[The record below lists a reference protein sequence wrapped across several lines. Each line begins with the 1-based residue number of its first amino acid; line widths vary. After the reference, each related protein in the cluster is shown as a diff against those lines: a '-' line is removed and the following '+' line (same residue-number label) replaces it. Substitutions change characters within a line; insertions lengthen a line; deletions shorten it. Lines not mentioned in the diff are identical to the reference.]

1 LAHKNFSPIF
11 CLSGEISIENSKMA
25 RINIYKASAGSGK
38 TWRLSVEYIKLLIK
52 NPESYRHILA
62 VTFTNK
68 ATTEMKER
76 ILHYLQLL
84 SDPGTGSEN
93 PVLKTLEKET
103 GLSRQTIA
111 ARAEQA
117 LSLLLHDYSRFRV
130 ETIDS
135 FFQSILRNLAR
146 ELGLGSSMN
155 IELEED
161 EILEEAVDL
170 MIEKAGE
177 NDELLKWLQDYIEE
191 NLLEGRDRKIAPA
204 LKKFGET
211 IFSES
216 FQSREKELYRVLSD
230 KSFLNDY
237 REELFKLKAQAN
249 EKLKGMGQRFFELI
263 AQQGLGIDD
272 LSNKNRGVAGYF
284 LKLLNEEYKIGIFN
298 ATAQKALTD
307 PEKWATAQHPRRTE
321 IIKLAESTLIPFL
334 QECEAERPK
343 LYSVYHSCDLSLK
356 HIYKIG
362 LLTDISLEVR
372 AINREQNRF
381 LLSDT
386 AVLLKTLI
394 SDSDTSFVYEK
405 AGTELKHI
413 MIDEFQDTSRVQ
425 WSNFKPLI
433 FEGLSKNYDSLLVGD
448 EKQAIYRWRNSDWR
462 ILGNLEKELAGTE
475 LQFNTLSSNFRSEQ
489 RIVQF
494 NNALFK
500 QASLLSTAS
509 LENKLGIDCPDL
521 ALAYKEIEQQCSRKD
536 EKGWVKAVFV
546 RDDNNYYRHSL
557 EQVVKQ
563 VEYLQEQ
570 GITPDQIC
578 ILIRY
583 KKHIPEIAA
592 YFAQYQTDHPGSPFC
607 YTIVSDEA
615 FRLDASPAV
624 QILIAALKMLANPDD
639 KLAREELEQC
649 RTRLLKTYGEEPDTF
664 QGDLPAGF
672 ESQLNELIHIP
683 LFELADL
690 LIRLFDLGKIPAQES
705 YLFSFMDKL
714 QEFLEKNTSDLSSFL
729 RYWEDH
735 LSSTTLPRASSMSGI
750 RIMSIHKAKGLQF
763 HSLIVA
769 FCDWPTE
776 GNHRN
781 LLWCH
786 TDLQPFAALPLIPVN
801 FQQLMNVTI
810 FKEDYRE
817 ECVQQFVDNLNLLYV
832 AFTRAEKNLIIC
844 SKAPGPNK
852 KDTEKN
858 QEIKS
863 VAELIYKILSDPAHP
878 LFSPHFKVENN
889 EEDESILE
897 GGEGRKK
904 EETADT
910 ADDPVGNTQVAG
922 FEYGKICTD
931 SGEDENSRT
940 EQDFAIEYRSFPR
953 QTGFRQSNPSRDF
966 VSGGVRGEFH
976 NNYID
981 RGKLLHKLF
990 SRIKKQ
996 SDAPAAVR
1004 SLLNEGLIDE
1014 EEQNK
1019 LLQYTQTALEHPRAK
1034 EWYSGN
1040 YRLYNECVI
1049 LYEDAQHKLREKRPD
1064 RVIRQEDK
1072 MVVIDFKFGK
1082 ALPKYRRQ
1090 VARYM
1095 ELLRRMGHK
1104 QVEGYLWYVDE
1115 QQVEQVEAG
1124 EVEL

>member
-1 LAHKNFSPIF
+1 MMIYVIFIGFALLSWIVQSVLKNKFDKYSKITLPSG
-11 CLSGEISIENSKMA
+11 LSGKEVAEKMLHEHGIYDVKVSHVQGQLTDHYNPLTKT
-25 RINIYKASAGSGK
+25 IN
-38 TWRLSVEYIKLLIK
+38 LS
-52 NPESYRHILA
+52 
-62 VTFTNK
+62 
-68 ATTEMKER
+68 
-76 ILHYLQLL
+76 
-84 SDPGTGSEN
+84 
-93 PVLKTLEKET
+93 
-103 GLSRQTIA
+103 
-111 ARAEQA
+111 
-117 LSLLLHDYSRFRV
+117 
-130 ETIDS
+130 
-135 FFQSILRNLAR
+135 
-146 ELGLGSSMN
+146 
-155 IELEED
+155 
-161 EILEEAVDL
+161 EAVY
-170 MIEKAGE
+170 
-177 NDELLKWLQDYIEE
+177 NS
-191 NLLEGRDRKIAPA
+191 NSIA
-204 LKKFGET
+204 
-211 IFSES
+211 
-216 FQSREKELYRVLSD
+216 
-230 KSFLNDY
+230 
-237 REELFKLKAQAN
+237 
-249 EKLKGMGQRFFELI
+249 
-263 AQQGLGIDD
+263 
-272 LSNKNRGVAGYF
+272 
-284 LKLLNEEYKIGIFN
+284 
-298 ATAQKALTD
+298 
-307 PEKWATAQHPRRTE
+307 
-321 IIKLAESTLIPFL
+321 
-334 QECEAERPK
+334 
-343 LYSVYHSCDLSLK
+343 
-356 HIYKIG
+356 
-362 LLTDISLEVR
+362 
-372 AINREQNRF
+372 
-381 LLSDT
+381 
-386 AVLLKTLI
+386 
-394 SDSDTSFVYEK
+394 
-405 AGTELKHI
+405 
-413 MIDEFQDTSRVQ
+413 
-425 WSNFKPLI
+425 
-433 FEGLSKNYDSLLVGD
+433 
-448 EKQAIYRWRNSDWR
+448 
-462 ILGNLEKELAGTE
+462 
-475 LQFNTLSSNFRSEQ
+475 
-489 RIVQF
+489 
-494 NNALFK
+494 
-500 QASLLSTAS
+500 
-509 LENKLGIDCPDL
+509 
-521 ALAYKEIEQQCSRKD
+521 
-536 EKGWVKAVFV
+536 
-546 RDDNNYYRHSL
+546 
-557 EQVVKQ
+557 
-563 VEYLQEQ
+563 
-570 GITPDQIC
+570 
-578 ILIRY
+578 
-583 KKHIPEIAA
+583 
-592 YFAQYQTDHPGSPFC
+592 
-607 YTIVSDEA
+607 
-615 FRLDASPAV
+615 
-624 QILIAALKMLANPDD
+624 
-639 KLAREELEQC
+639 
-649 RTRLLKTYGEEPDTF
+649 
-664 QGDLPAGF
+664 
-672 ESQLNELIHIP
+672 
-683 LFELADL
+683 
-690 LIRLFDLGKIPAQES
+690 
-705 YLFSFMDKL
+705 
-714 QEFLEKNTSDLSSFL
+714 
-729 RYWEDH
+729 
-735 LSSTTLPRASSMSGI
+735 
-750 RIMSIHKAKGLQF
+750 
-763 HSLIVA
+763 
-769 FCDWPTE
+769 
-776 GNHRN
+776 
-781 LLWCH
+781 
-786 TDLQPFAALPLIPVN
+786 AALPLIPVN

-1095 ELLRRMGHK
+1095 ELLRQMGHK